1 MGQSVFFTMP
11 EYLSYQYPQY
21 TLSELQESILDEYDS
36 HLEPNRYK
44 PINTSAVR
52 NTSVFNDQQFN
63 NHLDFFCTMNS
74 ISVQDIKRHIQYL
87 ENQLTYHP
95 IVPPRPQPRPHLQ
108 SRIAGL
114 EARLTN
120 LPEDKPKDVFLN
132 NTCDICIENPKRI
145 AFRCG
150 HVTCEDCAPKLT
162 DCPTCRKPIT
172 DRIKLFM

>member
-1 MGQSVFFTMP
+1 MP
-11 EYLSYQYPQY
+11 EYLSYEYPQY
-21 TLSELQESILDEYDS
+21 SLSEHQDYMLAEYDR

-44 PINTSAVR
+44 PNTTSVVR
-52 NTSVFNDQQFN
+52 NTSVFNDREFN

-95 IVPPRPQPRPHLQ
+95 IITPRPLPSPRRVHLQ
-108 SRIAGL
+108 SRIVEL

-120 LPEDKPKDVFLN
+120 LPEDKPKNVSSASIN
-132 NTCDICIENPKRI
+132 ICDICIENPKRI

-162 DCPTCRKPIT
+162 ACPTCRKPIT

>member
-1 MGQSVFFTMP
+1 MP
-11 EYLSYQYPQY
+11 EYLSYEYPQY
-21 TLSELQESILDEYDS
+21 TLSERQDSILAEYDRD
-36 HLEPNRYK
+36 LEPNRYK
-44 PINTSAVR
+44 SNNRSTVR
-52 NTSVFNDQQFN
+52 NTSVFNEREFN

-95 IVPPRPQPRPHLQ
+95 IVSPRSQPTPQPRPHLQ
-108 SRIAGL
+108 SRIAEL

-145 AFRCG
+145 AFLCG

-162 DCPTCRKPIT
+162 ACPTCRKPIT
-172 DRIKLFM
+172 ARIKLFM

>member
-1 MGQSVFFTMP
+1 MP
-11 EYLSYQYPQY
+11 EYLSYQYPEY
-21 TLSELQESILDEYDS
+21 SLSERQDAILAEYDS

-44 PINTSAVR
+44 SNNRSAVR
-52 NTSVFNDQQFN
+52 NTSVFNDQEFN

-74 ISVQDIKRHIQYL
+74 ISIQDIKRHSRYL

-95 IVPPRPQPRPHLQ
+95 IVSPRPQPTPQPRPHLQ
-108 SRIAGL
+108 SRIVEL
-114 EARLTN
+114 EHKLAN
-120 LPEDKPKDVFLN
+120 LPDNKPQDVSSAN
-132 NTCDICIENPKRI
+132 ICDICIENPKRI

-150 HVTCEDCAPKLT
+150 HVTCEDCAPKLA